1 MKKNIGT
8 IDRVTRI
15 LLSAIIAF
23 LYFTN
28 VITGTPAIILI
39 GVALV
44 LVITGFL
51 SFCPLYF
58 VLGFKSIKSRS
69 Q

>member
-15 LLSAIIAF
+15 LTAAIIAF

-28 VITGTPAIILI
+28 VITGTLAIILI

-44 LVITGFL
+44 LLVTGFL

-58 VLGFKSIKSRS
+58 VLGFKSIKKNS
-69 Q
+69 